1 MEDKFTYP
9 GIFSRLMSFT
19 YDIFLVVALWFLV
32 GAIFT
37 GLYQLIISYREYIP
51 SSEIS
56 LALKFL
62 SDAGYSNYLPPP
74 IGPLIIILTTAG
86 YYVYFWSHGRNTLG
100 MSTWN
105 HKIINDD
112 GSKLSRIVALKR
124 FLLYLLLSALGMLW
138 ILFDRENKC
147 LPDRI
152 LKLKIVKRKT
162 AS

>member
-19 YDIFLVVALWFLV
+19 YDIFLVAALWFLF
-32 GAIFT
+32 GFIFL
-37 GLYQLIISYREYIP
+37 GIYKLI
-51 SSEIS
+51 
-56 LALKFL
+56 F
-62 SDAGYSNYLPPP
+62 SDSDYFPPP
-74 IGPLIIILTTAG
+74 IGALIILLTTAS

>member
-19 YDIFLVVALWFLV
+19 YDIFLVAALWFLFGFV
-32 GAIFT
+32 FLGF
-37 GLYQLIISYREYIP
+37 YKLIV
-51 SSEIS
+51 
-56 LALKFL
+56 
-62 SDAGYSNYLPPP
+62 SDSDYFPPP
-74 IGPLIIILTTAG
+74 IGALIILLTTAG
-86 YYVYFWSHGRNTLG
+86 YYVYFWSYGRNTLG

-138 ILFDRENKC
+138 ILFDKENKC

-152 LKLKIVKRKT
+152 LKLKIVKRKNV
-162 AS
+162 S